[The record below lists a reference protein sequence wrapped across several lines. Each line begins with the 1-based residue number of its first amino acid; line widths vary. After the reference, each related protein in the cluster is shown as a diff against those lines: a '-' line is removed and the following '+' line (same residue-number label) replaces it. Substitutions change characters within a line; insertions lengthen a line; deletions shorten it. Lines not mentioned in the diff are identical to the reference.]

1 MRPEHVLSGGA
12 PMPEQ
17 LVIEPL
23 EDGPGLRVSGEL
35 DLLTV
40 PQLRDALSNAGD
52 RSRDLVLDFAGVSF
66 VDSSGL
72 GLLLATARATQ
83 ERGAALVLRAPT
95 PTVRRLLGIA
105 IPDGVPGLVVDPP
118 PVPA

>member
-1 MRPEHVLSGGA
+1 MRREHVLSGGA

-23 EDGPGLRVSGEL
+23 DEEPGLRVSGEL

-40 PQLRDALSNAGD
+40 PQLREALARVRD
-52 RSRDLVLDFAGVSF
+52 PSRDLVLDFAAVTF

-72 GLLLATARATQ
+72 GLLLSTAKTTK
-83 ERGAALVLRAPT
+83 ERGASLVLRDPS
-95 PTVRRLLGIA
+95 PTVRRLFGIA

-118 PVPA
+118 QVPA